1 MTFATD
7 EHKAKELYT
16 GKVQFAVEQI
26 GDTGSMVTFGSVHMP
41 FSSANLVD

>member
-7 EHKAKELYT
+7 EHIAKELYT

-26 GDTGSMVTFGSVHMP
+26 GDTGSIVTFGAVHMP
-41 FSSANLVD
+41 LSSANLVG